1 MSDEVKKDPYGT
13 VLGIALKMS
22 PNKGVVVGIEAP
34 ASSTP
39 STTTPADYSALGKK
53 GAAIQRAAR
62 QRRMTATERKAYRA
76 GYQAQHMLIR
86 RFLRAIEAVRQG
98 LLRAE
103 PQESR

>member
-1 MSDEVKKDPYGT
+1 MDEQPKYPWENLNNHGLV
-13 VLGIALKMS
+13 S
-22 PNKGVVVGIEAP
+22 ESEAP

-76 GYQAQHMLIR
+76 GYCAQHMLVK

-98 LLRAE
+98 LLRAG
-103 PQESR
+103 